1 MSLPDLL
8 LIFSSGHF
16 FLIRGETV
24 RRKCMTYF
32 AQVIAN
38 LEKAL
43 EEKQK
48 LEVNIVLM
56 LLCFKIIKSSFL
68 IIKGE
73 VEGLCGQRPGRDGT
87 NGEGDQGSIGGN

>member
-1 MSLPDLL
+1 MTKEAEAAEE
-8 LIFSSGHF
+8 GREETKERTEVKHF
-16 FLIRGETV
+16 VSARPSAYFLFWPFFGETV

-48 LEVNIVLM
+48 LEVNILY
-56 LLCFKIIKSSFL
+56 
-68 IIKGE
+68 
-73 VEGLCGQRPGRDGT
+73 
-87 NGEGDQGSIGGN
+87 

>member
-1 MSLPDLL
+1 MSLPNLL

-24 RRKCMTYF
+24 SMTYSG
-32 AQVIAN
+32 QVIAN

>member
-1 MSLPDLL
+1 MCIIGAKLSNTPNTLRHLHKQIREETKERAEVNILSLPDLL
-8 LIFSSGHF
+8 RIFSSGHF
-16 FLIRGETV
+16 FWIRGETV

-48 LEVNIVLM
+48 LEVNILY
-56 LLCFKIIKSSFL
+56 
-68 IIKGE
+68 
-73 VEGLCGQRPGRDGT
+73 
-87 NGEGDQGSIGGN
+87 